1 MINDI
6 QRALNRRLDEMS
18 SISSRWVSTW
28 LKLDEVQCTAII
40 DWIGL
45 KESTWNRFGCINMAV
60 QLVKYTKGN
69 ATSRFVG
76 WMASAALLLARR
88 WSKINDGYVFR
99 LSNSLSLSLS
109 LSLSVCWYQRSK
121 IHPLGL
127 ITRIRWPFV
136 RFPSSSGSISG
147 NQLAELNFMNLLAAR
162 PSILTRIVTRGG
174 VGCVCDFDI
183 EVIRLQTLQLV
194 KIPCFK
200 ISHFGV
206 PFAHKIVM
214 KSYEIK
220 KKKVILTPS
229 PFDCGC
235 FNWWNYTSLK
245 SAIFGVPFAPKS
257 SWNHMKIFSKK
268 SYFDTQS
275 IRLSLLQLVKLHQ
288 FEISDFLAAIDEID
302 CVSVWIIFD

>member
-99 LSNSLSLSLS
+99 LSNSLSLFLS
-109 LSLSVCWYQRSK
+109 LSLSVCLLVSTIENPPSRLNNTNSLAFCPLPLLVGIDQRQP
-121 IHPLGL
+121 IGWTQLHEFTG
-127 ITRIRWPFV
+127 
-136 RFPSSSGSISG
+136 SSSFHFDS
-147 NQLAELNFMNLLAAR
+147 NCY
-162 PSILTRIVTRGG
+162 TGG
-174 VGCVCDFDI
+174 GCVCVWFWHRGHSI
-183 EVIRLQTLQLV
+183 ANFTTRV

-229 PFDCGC
+229 PFDCRC

-245 SAIFGVPFAPKS
+245 LAIF
-257 SWNHMKIFSKK
+257 
-268 SYFDTQS
+268 
-275 IRLSLLQLVKLHQ
+275 
-288 FEISDFLAAIDEID
+288 
-302 CVSVWIIFD
+302 

>member
-109 LSLSVCWYQRSK
+109 LGCL
-121 IHPLGL
+121 L
-127 ITRIRWPFV
+127 IGFNRVSMTHF
-136 RFPSSSGSISG
+136 F
-147 NQLAELNFMNLLAAR
+147 LNFRAPRSMANRRRPWVNLEYFFFTGFTFFVFYYWPLLKGFTVVMGFIHRDWVLLGFTDSKR
-162 PSILTRIVTRGG
+162 PRVRCYW
-174 VGCVCDFDI
+174 VFFMDHWRFYAN
-183 EVIRLQTLQLV
+183 
-194 KIPCFK
+194 F
-200 ISHFGV
+200 
-206 PFAHKIVM
+206 
-214 KSYEIK
+214 
-220 KKKVILTPS
+220 
-229 PFDCGC
+229 
-235 FNWWNYTSLK
+235 LK
-245 SAIFGVPFAPKS
+245 LRAGFIG
-257 SWNHMKIFSKK
+257 
-268 SYFDTQS
+268 
-275 IRLSLLQLVKLHQ
+275 
-288 FEISDFLAAIDEID
+288 
-302 CVSVWIIFD
+302 